1 MDLDALRTLV
11 AVVRA
16 GSFAAVARDRGVDP
30 SSVSRQI
37 AALETEL
44 GLRLFDRT
52 TRRLVATEAGRLY
65 VERIDSPLEEL
76 ERAGDE
82 ARDAVSEPA
91 GLLRVTASVAFG
103 ERWLMPRIVRFRKR
117 WPRIALELRLSDAV
131 VDLSAE
137 GIDVGIRLGAGV
149 TGALVATKLM
159 DTSYRVVASP
169 EHARRAGHPASPEA
183 LADRDCLVFALPGYR
198 SRWRFRG
205 PDENVHEIEPRAALT
220 VSNALGLRRGALDG
234 LGIALLAD
242 WTIADDLEA
251 GRLIDLFPDHEV
263 SAADFDTGAW
273 IVYPDRAYVPA
284 KLRAFIDCLKE
295 R

>member
-1 MDLDALRTLV
+1 MELDALRTLV

-37 AALETEL
+37 ANLETEL

-52 TRRLVATEAGRLY
+52 TRRLVPTEAGRLY

-76 ERAGDE
+76 AQAGIE
-82 ARDAVSEPA
+82 ARDAVSVPS

-103 ERWLMPRIVRFRKR
+103 ERWLMSRIARFRMR
-117 WPRIALELRLSDAV
+117 WPRVALELRLTDAV
-131 VDLSAE
+131 VDLPAE
-137 GIDVGIRLGAGV
+137 GIDVGVRLGAGI
-149 TGALVATKLM
+149 TGSLVATKLM

-169 EHARRAGHPASPEA
+169 DHVRRAGSPTAPEA
-183 LADRDCLVFALPGYR
+183 LAERDCLVFALPAYR
-198 SRWRFRG
+198 SRWRFRALDG
-205 PDENVHEIEPRAALT
+205 AVHEIEPRAALT

-242 WTIADDLEA
+242 WTIEDDLET

-284 KLRAFIDCLKE
+284 KLRVFIDCLKE

>member
-1 MDLDALRTLV
+1 MELDALRTLV

-37 AALETEL
+37 ANLETEL
-44 GLRLFDRT
+44 GRPPLRSNDPASSGLPRPVGCT
-52 TRRLVATEAGRLY
+52 SSGSS
-65 VERIDSPLEEL
+65 SPLEEL

-82 ARDAVSEPA
+82 ARDAVSEPT

-103 ERWLMPRIVRFRKR
+103 ERWLMPRIARFRER

-169 EHARRAGHPASPEA
+169 EHVRRAGSPASPEA
-183 LADRDCLVFALPGYR
+183 LADRDCLVFPLPGYR

-205 PDENVHEIEPRAALT
+205 ARRT
-220 VSNALGLRRGALDG
+220 RCTRSSLGWR
-234 LGIALLAD
+234 
-242 WTIADDLEA
+242 
-251 GRLIDLFPDHEV
+251 
-263 SAADFDTGAW
+263 
-273 IVYPDRAYVPA
+273 
-284 KLRAFIDCLKE
+284 
-295 R
+295 